1 MKEPAFAYC
10 KVDFAICWRFGES
23 LSFIFI
29 IGNRSYKESSLRL
42 MCRLS

>member
-10 KVDFAICWRFGES
+10 KVDFAICWRFGEI

-29 IGNRSYKESSLRL
+29 IGNRSCKESSLRL

>member
-10 KVDFAICWRFGES
+10 KVDFAICRRFGEI

-29 IGNRSYKESSLRL
+29 IGNRNYKESSLRL

>member
-10 KVDFAICWRFGES
+10 KVDFAICRRFGEI

-29 IGNRSYKESSLRL
+29 IGNRSCKESSLRL
-42 MCRLS
+42 MCQLS